1 MGRTEKIN
9 LNQKEQLAAI
19 GKALSSELRLQILA
33 ELEEQSYNVNEIAE
47 LLQIPASSAAMHVR
61 VLEEAG
67 LIETE
72 LRAAVRGSMK
82 VCRKTVTEVQ
92 LDLRTKEEENAERI
106 HMPIGNYVDYHVEP
120 TCGMVS
126 REGYIDM
133 EDEAAVF
140 YNPARI
146 QAKLI
151 WFGNGY
157 LEYRF
162 PNAAL
167 KKNKLKSLE
176 LSAEICSEDHEYNME
191 CPSDI
196 TLWVNDVEVGTWTS
210 PSDFGG
216 RRGKLNPAWW
226 PAQNTQYGMLK
237 IWSIK
242 KDGSYLDGERTSAQ
256 GLRQYSLSEND
267 YISVKIGIKEDA
279 EHKGGVNIFGDG
291 FGDYPQDIVLKLVY
305 SGDK

>member
-1 MGRTEKIN
+1 MD
-9 LNQKEQLAAI
+9 
-19 GKALSSELRLQILA
+19 
-33 ELEEQSYNVNEIAE
+33 Y
-47 LLQIPASSAAMHVR
+47 R
-61 VLEEAG
+61 V
-67 LIETE
+67 
-72 LRAAVRGSMK
+72 V
-82 VCRKTVTEVQ
+82 
-92 LDLRTKEEENAERI
+92 
-106 HMPIGNYVDYHVEP
+106 P

-126 REGYIDM
+126 QEGYIDV

-151 WFGNGY
+151 WFGDGY

-167 KKNKLKSLE
+167 KKNELKSLE
-176 LSAEICSEDHEYNME
+176 LSAELCSEDHEYNMD

-216 RRGKLNPAWW
+216 RRGRLNPAWW
-226 PAQNTQYGMLK
+226 PSQNTQYGILK
-237 IWSIK
+237 TWHIK
-242 KDGSYLDGERTSAQ
+242 KEGSYLDGEKTSQ
-256 GLRQYSLSEND
+256 HGLEEYHLSEND

-279 EHKGGVNIFGDG
+279 QHKGGVNIFGDG
-291 FGDYPQDIVLKLVY
+291 FGDYPRDIVLKLVY
-305 SGDK
+305 LGSK